1 MPTPTHTRRMAL
13 RDKLILIAEARIV
26 LGGPEAL
33 RARELAKDAGCAV
46 GAIYNSVKDMG
57 ELVHAVNERT
67 FVKLIS
73 TIAECNDVDA
83 LEELT
88 NMAKAYHRFVQS
100 NKSLWRVLF
109 TTPDPAYRDW
119 YQAIFD
125 QLQTHFETTLE
136 RIQPNMDA
144 QKRSQLARATFAAI
158 HGIVLLNYDEA
169 VSGMPP
175 GQVDR
180 LLVLTVKQLASK

>member
-136 RIQPNMDA
+136 RIQPNMDV

-180 LLVLTVKQLASK
+180 LLVLTVKQLANK